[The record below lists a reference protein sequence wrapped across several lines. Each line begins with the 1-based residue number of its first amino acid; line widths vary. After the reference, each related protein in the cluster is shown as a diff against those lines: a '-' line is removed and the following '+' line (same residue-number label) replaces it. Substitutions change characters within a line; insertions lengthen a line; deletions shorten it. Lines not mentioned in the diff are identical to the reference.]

1 VSLSSTKVNNSKS
14 NLSLSGLGS
23 TSDFNLNANNVA
35 ETRTI
40 AKYFI
45 ISFHKVKNSIHPNF

>member
-1 VSLSSTKVNNSKS
+1 VSFSSTKVNNSKS

-40 AKYFI
+40 ASNII